1 MTNTKRIV
9 VMMML
14 FVILSSLLVV
24 VYANP
29 PLETEEIDFISHSNP
44 HDYATVP
51 DGLYV
56 FIYQG
61 TAPYLSVEIDTTT
74 CVEGRMYVFDSN
86 TEIVTEI
93 SDKTV
98 MNYTCNQDAL
108 FFVTSSLEVYKTDY
122 LGQGYEYLYKS
133 ESDSI
138 ANFENYLDT
147 LYFVESGDIV
157 FLNYQTKETQKIWTC
172 EDIDWVFR
180 LNDTELVVA
189 TIEECHYLYDILSNT
204 ATQISGILAN
214 DLITV
219 AVTGDDMAGDSGIS
233 LMSLYSPSIQ
243 SYENDVT
250 LPLPEYYVN
259 YYDTS
264 RYMNSDYGT
273 PATWFHYD
281 KAEGCDGGDNCK
293 YYTQTWECEGF
304 ARYAHDRYLH
314 NELTNNPSYG
324 DWFALYPCSSQ
335 VNFTGLQ
342 VVADF
347 FSQLNTGDY
356 VRYSKEN
363 DTTPEDGAH
372 SIVFIGCDGDGFW
385 AYECNQK
392 YTDTETL
399 GDYGCGIHL
408 QYYTYEAIIIR
419 YTGALYYVKHN
430 YNVSPDYEDVTY
442 HIRECTHCVGY
453 LRQKHDVASAT
464 IVNAANHRAVISCCG
479 GKTLAAPHTGTVTY
493 QTYSATQHKVSA
505 TCCSGY
511 VLANHTFRLDTYNR
525 SVCTGCGYVSGM
537 IIMGLDHIPVII

>member
-1 MTNTKRIV
+1 M
-9 VMMML
+9 
-14 FVILSSLLVV
+14 
-24 VYANP
+24 
-29 PLETEEIDFISHSNP
+29 
-44 HDYATVP
+44 
-51 DGLYV
+51 
-56 FIYQG
+56 
-61 TAPYLSVEIDTTT
+61 
-74 CVEGRMYVFDSN
+74 
-86 TEIVTEI
+86 
-93 SDKTV
+93 
-98 MNYTCNQDAL
+98 
-108 FFVTSSLEVYKTDY
+108 
-122 LGQGYEYLYKS
+122 
-133 ESDSI
+133 
-138 ANFENYLDT
+138 
-147 LYFVESGDIV
+147 